1 MERKTK
7 GKILQDNIRLSQ
19 SGHFFFF
26 FLLGRNHTLS
36 PCYSDI
42 KIKKNISKCKCKR
55 VKTLPELLYIRN
67 DYFLL
72 GKEFF
77 LISFA

>member
-7 GKILQDNIRLSQ
+7 GEISQDNIRLSQ
-19 SGHFFFF
+19 SGHF

-42 KIKKNISKCKCKR
+42 KIKKKYIYNQKYSKC
-55 VKTLPELLYIRN
+55 
-67 DYFLL
+67 
-72 GKEFF
+72 
-77 LISFA
+77 